1 MPDVRTRNSE
11 VGARRRCWSTQTR
24 TVERLCQTPMWF
36 RTEFHRMELPGSSDM
51 DPQISAAP
59 FGLESSSVFHA
70 PDGLV
75 AIFTDK
81 QAAVFRDG
89 NSDRATPN
97 FAFWSDEASYEILI
111 FATRVA
117 G

>member
-1 MPDVRTRNSE
+1 MSDVRTRNSE
-11 VGARRRCWSTQTR
+11 VGARRRCCSTQTR
-24 TVERLCQTPMWF
+24 TVERQCQTPTWF
-36 RTEFHRMELPGSSDM
+36 RTEFHRMKLPGSSDM
-51 DPQISAAP
+51 ESQVSAAP
-59 FGLESSSVFHA
+59 FGLESSSVADA

-81 QAAVFRDG
+81 QAAVRRDG

-97 FAFWSDEASYEILI
+97 FAFGSDEASHEILI